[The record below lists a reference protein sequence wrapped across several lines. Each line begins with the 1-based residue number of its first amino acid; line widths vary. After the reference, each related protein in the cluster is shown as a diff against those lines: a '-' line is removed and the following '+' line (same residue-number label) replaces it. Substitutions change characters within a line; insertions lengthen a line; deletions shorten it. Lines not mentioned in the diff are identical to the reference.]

1 MKRKILL
8 FISSMCLFSG
18 VYPQQTIRNVE
29 LGEVEVSAER
39 TKMYSDLG
47 RVITTIEKI
56 EIEKAAVRSIDD
68 LLDFVA
74 GIDVRQRG
82 TNGVQ
87 ADLSIRGG
95 SFDQILVLLN
105 GVNITDP
112 QTGHYNLDIP
122 VDISDVSRVEIL
134 HGSAARVLGPNAFS
148 GSINIITNENH
159 TGKIATQISAGSFGY
174 LSQHVSGN
182 YASEK
187 FRVLGSASYKK
198 SDGYITNTDFG
209 IANAYIQSGLR
220 TSNSGNF
227 DLQLAWQQKS
237 FGANS
242 FYSTTYP
249 NQFEHTKTMFSAL
262 SWDLKTGNWN
272 FNSQMYH
279 RQHHDR
285 FELFR
290 NFEGAEKFPWY
301 NGHNY
306 HQTDV
311 AGGKFTTALAWKWGK
326 STFGADIRNEHIF
339 STVLGD
345 EILQPKPVPFES
357 DVEFTKEANRLLLS
371 AFFDHSITIHN
382 WYLSAG
388 AAATHNRKF
397 GSHLNGGTEAAYRF
411 SDYSRMF
418 IAVNSAVRLPTFT
431 DLYYKSATQ
440 QSNPDLQPE
449 KSMTL
454 ELGTRINPVRWT
466 FSAVSFYRLGS
477 NIIDWVKTADT
488 EKWESRNI
496 TDVNALGIDLSY
508 EFRFINSFLKSA
520 EMSYSFLHLDK
531 KAETYDSKYALDYLK
546 HKGVFVLNHIIWSK
560 LSAHWNLAYYDRSG
574 NYFDYNAKQAAEY
587 KPYWMLNTKLMWKT
601 QKITLFAEINNLL
614 NQNYVEFGGISQ
626 PGINLNTGIR
636 LTVF

>member
-82 TNGVQ
+82 TNEVQ
-87 ADLSIRGG
+87 ADLSIRGE
-95 SFDQILVLLN
+95 SLDLVLVLLN
-105 GVNITDP
+105 KVNITDP

-159 TGKIATQISAGSFGY
+159 TGKITTQISAGSFGY

-262 SWDLKTGNWN
+262 SWDL
-272 FNSQMYH
+272 
-279 RQHHDR
+279 
-285 FELFR
+285 
-290 NFEGAEKFPWY
+290 
-301 NGHNY
+301 
-306 HQTDV
+306 
-311 AGGKFTTALAWKWGK
+311 
-326 STFGADIRNEHIF
+326 
-339 STVLGD
+339 
-345 EILQPKPVPFES
+345 
-357 DVEFTKEANRLLLS
+357 
-371 AFFDHSITIHN
+371 
-382 WYLSAG
+382 
-388 AAATHNRKF
+388 
-397 GSHLNGGTEAAYRF
+397 
-411 SDYSRMF
+411 
-418 IAVNSAVRLPTFT
+418 
-431 DLYYKSATQ
+431 
-440 QSNPDLQPE
+440 
-449 KSMTL
+449 
-454 ELGTRINPVRWT
+454 
-466 FSAVSFYRLGS
+466 
-477 NIIDWVKTADT
+477 
-488 EKWESRNI
+488 
-496 TDVNALGIDLSY
+496 
-508 EFRFINSFLKSA
+508 
-520 EMSYSFLHLDK
+520 
-531 KAETYDSKYALDYLK
+531 
-546 HKGVFVLNHIIWSK
+546 
-560 LSAHWNLAYYDRSG
+560 
-574 NYFDYNAKQAAEY
+574 
-587 KPYWMLNTKLMWKT
+587 
-601 QKITLFAEINNLL
+601 
-614 NQNYVEFGGISQ
+614 
-626 PGINLNTGIR
+626 
-636 LTVF
+636 